1 MSIPTDPA
9 SGKPLPA
16 DAIQRVLFICNPVHV
31 YAIPPLTSMKG
42 YTAADWT
49 VPDPKNNN
57 QTRQIFTAR
66 LRVLETAIPSPS
78 PAPSSQASQLQGRS
92 AGGGSPADV
101 GEKVKTDILLEDPSN
116 GNLFAAAPYTDAA
129 AVEHALDSSRFFA
142 IRVIGDGRK
151 AMLGIGF
158 EDRSEAFDFGVT
170 LQEARKVLGFG
181 LAAEQQ
187 GGAASGKVGGGG
199 ARGLAPRGRIGVG
212 GPGALQQHHQQKLT
226 PEKPASSPKDYSLKP
241 GQTISINFGGK
252 KAGGGGGGNNSVLL
266 GQDQQPVQSP
276 ATAAKEEQTA
286 LFSIPPPPPP
296 ASRVENNNFDNNSGG
311 FGDSGAGFPMIPPP
325 PSSSGNRR
333 RRPQSMLNVEETKVV
348 QGFDDDGGGEFGDF
362 Q

>member
-1 MSIPTDPA
+1 MSAPTDPA
-9 SGKPLPA
+9 TGKPLPA

-42 YTAADWT
+42 YAAADWT

-78 PAPSSQASQLQGRS
+78 PSPSSQAQLQARGNNL
-92 AGGGSPADV
+92 ADA

-116 GNLFAAAPYTDAA
+116 GNLFAAAPYTDAG

-181 LAAEQQ
+181 LGNDAVEQQ
-187 GGAASGKVGGGG
+187 GGGGRVGGGGG
-199 ARGLAPRGRIGVG
+199 ARGLAPRGRIG
-212 GPGALQQHHQQKLT
+212 GPGALQQQHQQKLT
-226 PEKPASSPKDYSLKP
+226 PEKPASPPMDYSLKP

-252 KAGGGGGGNNSVLL
+252 KAGGSNVLL
-266 GQDQQPVQSP
+266 AQDQPVQSA
-276 ATAAKEEQTA
+276 ATAAKEEETA
-286 LFSIPPPPPP
+286 LFSIAPPPPP
-296 ASRVENNNFDNNSGG
+296 ASRMENNFDNNGSDG
-311 FGDSGAGFPMIPPP
+311 FGDSGAAFPMIPPP
-325 PSSSGNRR
+325 PSSGNRR